1 MQESQREG
9 EKGIWE
15 VVPFV
20 VMVVMEGCTIALT
33 IFAKTVM
40 TKKGMS
46 PFVFVVY
53 MHALSSL
60 ILLPYSFIFHYKDR
74 ITISQNLAFLG
85 LSYSSPIVVCAMGL
99 LIPSLSFILSIILR
113 KTKLDWRN
121 SSFRAKVTGTIISFM
136 GATMV
141 ELYKGPLIRKSKLS
155 SSSHPSYPTI
165 NKFLIYSSK
174 PEYWVL
180 GGILLATSSLSVSV
194 WNNVQVGTVKQYPQV
209 MKLVSFYSLFGTIQ
223 SAMLCLFLERNPDA
237 WKLKVDT
244 ELLLIGLSAV
254 FAGLIRSHVHMWC
267 MQLKGPFYVPIF
279 KPFGIVFATIFGV
292 ILSAVHYGSVIGAI
306 IIGTGYFGV
315 MYGQLK
321 EEELEAQQDDKVKIM
336 ESCEDEKVPLLQ
348 EENIV

>member
-74 ITISQNLAFLG
+74 TQQPFFTSSLFLRLSFMGLTGITISQNLAFLG

-141 ELYKGPLIRKSKLS
+141 ELYK
-155 SSSHPSYPTI
+155 
-165 NKFLIYSSK
+165 
-174 PEYWVL
+174 
-180 GGILLATSSLSVSV
+180 ASSLSVSV